1 MKYYKYLLLCCILMI
16 LIVGCKRP
24 DTTVVTGAV
33 TQTPEPSPTKETPS
47 PTSKSEQEAFF
58 GGKTQEEVIKLAEE
72 YAQALGKKKY
82 EKVYKDF
89 SKTMKEQ
96 MTEDNLKTVWDS
108 LVLLSGDYK
117 EIEEEQT
124 KTTIVQD
131 FAMVDIVLRYKE
143 NGFLI
148 RLSFNKEFEIE
159 GIRLFPYTFDDET
172 TPTPS
177 PVLDPRE
184 HEIKIGEKEND
195 GILTLPDGVEHP
207 PVVILIQGS
216 GQSDMDE
223 TIGAAQ
229 NKPFRDIALGLADLG
244 IAVIRYNKRYY
255 QYPELADETLTIE
268 DEVLLDA
275 SDAIKLATEDT
286 RLNGEQI
293 YILGHSLGGMLAP
306 KIAQENE
313 KVAGIISLAGTPR
326 HLEELIYDQNIA
338 LLKSTATLSQEEL
351 EKLQEELLK
360 MKQQIKQVTKETLSE
375 PIFGVSGYYWQS
387 LNEIDQAEIAKQLNI
402 PMLFLQGSEDFQVYP
417 ETDFELWKEI
427 LKGKE
432 KVSFKLYEGL
442 NHIFMKSNGRNDV
455 TEYDIAGT
463 VEQQVIEDIA
473 DWILTGKF
481 SED

>member
-1 MKYYKYLLLCCILMI
+1 MI
-16 LIVGCKRP
+16 LIVGCERKDNQIDESFNP
-24 DTTVVTGAV
+24 DNTIVTEAV

-47 PTSKSEQEAFF
+47 PTKEPEQEEFF
-58 GGKTQEEVIKLAEE
+58 GGKTQEEVMKLAEE

-89 SKTMKEQ
+89 SETMKEQ

-117 EIEEEQT
+117 KIEEEQT

-131 FAMVDIVLRYKE
+131 FAVTDIVLRYKE

-148 RLSFNKEFEIE
+148 RLSFNKDFEIE
-159 GIRLFPYTFDDET
+159 GIRLFPYTFEDET
-172 TPTPS
+172 TPIPS
-177 PVLDPRE
+177 PILDPRE
-184 HEIKIGEKEND
+184 HEIKIGEKEID
-195 GILTLPDGVEHP
+195 GILTLPDGVERP

-216 GQSDMDE
+216 GQSDLDE

-229 NKPFRDIALGLADLG
+229 NKPFRDIALGLADFG

-275 SDAIKLATEDT
+275 ADAIKLAAEDI
-286 RLNGEQI
+286 RLNKDQI
-293 YILGHSLGGMLAP
+293 YVLGHSLGGMLAP

-326 HLEELIYDQNIA
+326 HLEELIYDQNMA
-338 LLKSTATLSQEEL
+338 LLKSTTTLSQEEL
-351 EKLQEELLK
+351 AKLQEELLT
-360 MKQQIKQVTKETLSE
+360 MKQQVKQVTKETLSE

-427 LKGKE
+427 LEGKE

-442 NHIFMKSNGRNDV
+442 NHIFMKSNGKKDV
-455 TEYDIAGT
+455 TEYDIAGA

-473 DWILTGKF
+473 NWILTGKF